1 MEIFLG
7 IVYVGRAV
15 NILDAPLLPGLGPLA
30 GEEDHRGHLAAHHRL
45 ADGLP
50 PVGDDGVVTA
60 PLLHILGD
68 VPADLL
74 HRLLPG
80 VLFGEDDQVGILTGN
95 LPQVL
100 PAVIGLVA
108 RAAEDGDDPP
118 AGVFLP
124 DRLEEGLKGQPV
136 VGIVHDDGDLFI
148 GVGVDLHPSG
158 DPGLHQTREGVLL
171 RHPHRLAHRQGGQ
184 GVLDIEQAG
193 HGQPELPAVPG
204 GLDPEKDVSPHFADL
219 GAEDGGR
226 RVLLGEGNHSRAAP
240 PGRLQHPVG
249 VVAVQVHAGRGGLGK
264 NPQLGGKIV
273 LEIRVL
279 NGRDVVHADVQEDR
293 GGKLHVF
300 HPVILQRLAG
310 DLHGEVPHA
319 GGHPVGKVA
328 LQVQGLW
335 GGQVGLK
342 LLHPVIGLNGGDHP
356 AGGLALGGQVLVKD
370 IL

>member
-1 MEIFLG
+1 M
-7 IVYVGRAV
+7 
-15 NILDAPLLPGLGPLA
+15 
-30 GEEDHRGHLAAHHRL
+30 
-45 ADGLP
+45 
-50 PVGDDGVVTA
+50 
-60 PLLHILGD
+60 
-68 VPADLL
+68 
-74 HRLLPG
+74 
-80 VLFGEDDQVGILTGN
+80 
-95 LPQVL
+95 
-100 PAVIGLVA
+100 
-108 RAAEDGDDPP
+108 
-118 AGVFLP
+118 
-124 DRLEEGLKGQPV
+124 
-136 VGIVHDDGDLFI
+136 GIVHDDSDLFI

-226 RVLLGEGNHSRAAP
+226 RVLLGEGNHSRAAL

-279 NGRDVVHADVQEDR
+279 NGRDVVHADVQEDC

-300 HPVILQRLAG
+300 TRSYFSAWLETSMVRYRMPVATPLAKWRSKSRG
-310 DLHGEVPHA
+310 SGVVRWDSNFSTPS
-319 GGHPVGKVA
+319 
-328 LQVQGLW
+328 
-335 GGQVGLK
+335 
-342 LLHPVIGLNGGDHP
+342 
-356 AGGLALGGQVLVKD
+356 
-370 IL
+370 